1 MDNPKISA
9 IMACT
14 FLLAGVQ
21 VMTARPAFSQAPE
34 PQVILPERPS
44 PDQHVARIKAISAR
58 VDEYLKSLAMAV
70 RNEKR
75 DDAWASQYEGN
86 LRQSFESH
94 VGSSGLKSIDCRATQ
109 CSVEVD
115 MSAGQSSRPAL
126 DQRMKITQWISSS
139 TTCGYT
145 MVPGPDPTSTAAST
159 VRIYLNCER
168 H

>member
-1 MDNPKISA
+1 MDNPKIA
-9 IMACT
+9 AMMAST
-14 FLLAGVQ
+14 FLLVGVQ
-21 VMTARPAFSQAPE
+21 VMAARPAYSQMPE
-34 PQVILPERPS
+34 PQANLPERPN
-44 PDQHVARIKAISAR
+44 PDQHVARIKAINAR
-58 VDEYLKSLAMAV
+58 VDEYLNSLAMAV
-70 RNEKR
+70 RSEKR

-86 LRQSFESH
+86 LRQSFKSH
-94 VGSSGLKSIDCRATQ
+94 VGSGGLKSIDCRATQ

-115 MSAGQSSRPAL
+115 MSAGQSSRPAP
-126 DQRMKITQWISSS
+126 DQRMKVTQWISSS